1 MSDKNYTEEEVMSAL
16 ELRMYRDTLCRES
29 FELIKAKNLEIDRLK
44 TNLNVYGQ
52 ELQRKQSEAF
62 REFADMFAEKI
73 ITLFNMEYSQAEAAR
88 EYKKIIVKEMAGDT
102 E

>member
-1 MSDKNYTEEEVMSAL
+1 M
-16 ELRMYRDTLCRES
+16 
-29 FELIKAKNLEIDRLK
+29 
-44 TNLNVYGQ
+44 YGQ

-88 EYKKIIVKEMAGDT
+88 EYKKIIVNEIGGKT
-102 E
+102 Q